1 MFIFCACRTS
11 LSARLGHG
19 SPCRPKAG
27 ASLIVWSI
35 LEKPLRGHMHPCILT
50 LLQRAGLEQAC
61 EICLELQMADEAVGF
76 RIGDGIMRP

>member
-1 MFIFCACRTS
+1 
-11 LSARLGHG
+11 
-19 SPCRPKAG
+19 
-27 ASLIVWSI
+27 
-35 LEKPLRGHMHPCILT
+35 MHPCILT